1 MERKYKEIFLLN
13 GLDNITDGEFLRF
26 KFFLPDE
33 LKMSTGKLENANR
46 AEVANLMIQK
56 AGIVSAVMKNILKL
70 NYMHVAKSLQEE
82 KEEVDKKYKDKKGTK
97 LVKKRSQPRMNH
109 GVSIATRNN
118 VTEPCVALKVYPN
131 IKQKQMM
138 TQEESIQERGLP
150 KGHIT
155 VMVLIAMKLFKLETQ
170 KGKKE
175 MMFHASVTIG
185 SEFNIKLK
193 DKLTLKT
200 IIIITVYWHNGFLE
214 INSTSVVFDAES
226 DQKISAPNHIIRKA
240 GETSKINKLQ
250 TQPLGKIVNGMFV
263 IQKISSYI

>member
-1 MERKYKEIFLLN
+1 MESKYKEIFLLI
-13 GLDNITDGEFLRF
+13 GLDNITDGEFHRF

-33 LKMSTGKLENANR
+33 LKMSTGKLEKANR
-46 AEVANLMIQK
+46 AEVANLMIQE
-56 AGIVSAVMKNILKL
+56 AGIVSAVMKLYILKL

-97 LVKKRSQPRMNH
+97 LVKERSQPRMSP

-118 VTEPCVALKVYPN
+118 VTEPCAALKVYPN
-131 IKQKQMM
+131 IKQKQMVV
-138 TQEESIQERGLP
+138 QEKSIQERGLQ

-155 VMVLIAMKLFKLETQ
+155 VMVLKAMKLFKFETQ

-175 MMFHASVTIG
+175 MMFHDSVAIE

-200 IIIITVYWHNGFLE
+200 IIIIRYWHNGFLE
-214 INSTSVVFDAES
+214 IHSTSVVFDAES

-263 IQKISSYI
+263 IQKISSYV